1 MALAVAAVAAAAGFA
16 TQPTGTPGAVQYAA
30 LAAAAAAAGAA
41 GRTTQP
47 AGMPGAVQ

>member
-1 MALAVAAVAAAAGFA
+1 MALAVAAAAAGFA
-16 TQPTGTPGAVQYAA
+16 TQPTGTPGAVQYATF
-30 LAAAAAAAGAA
+30 AAAAATGAA